1 MVSKGGSFVLN
12 QVVLVGRLVK
22 KPELRESVEK
32 KKFAYITLAVP
43 RSFKNV
49 DGKYDTDFIECALWE
64 NIAINTTEYCDK
76 GDIIGIR
83 GRIQTRTEEKDSK
96 KEKVTEI
103 ICEKITFL
111 TSGKSSDENE
121 SEEE

>member
-1 MVSKGGSFVLN
+1 MLN
-12 QVVLVGRLVK
+12 QVVLVGRLVR

-32 KKFAYITLAVP
+32 KKFTYITIAVP
-43 RSFKNV
+43 RPFKNI
-49 DGKYDTDFIECALWE
+49 DGKYDTDFIECALWD
-64 NIAINTTEYCDK
+64 NIAVNTTEYCK
-76 GDIIGIR
+76 QGDVVGIR

-111 TSGKSSDENE
+111 TSGKSTTENE